1 MTLVAELSNTP
12 SSENKWYTVTLPIL
26 MLYFINFN
34 VLAFT
39 KWELFSQ
46 GPYHI
51 YFINITPKSSGI

>member
-1 MTLVAELSNTP
+1 
-12 SSENKWYTVTLPIL
+12 